1 MYTLGAKQKDSA
13 LGTLLKHTL
22 FYRFQLLQWFE
33 EQIIGVLSLFYDHS
47 KEKHTDELC
56 SQLTALIEETTLCF
70 FVVSN
75 TLDGSLIV

>member
-1 MYTLGAKQKDSA
+1 MIWRTDNW
-13 LGTLLKHTL
+13 T
-22 FYRFQLLQWFE
+22 
-33 EQIIGVLSLFYDHS
+33 I

>member
-1 MYTLGAKQKDSA
+1 MYTLGAKQKDGAS
-13 LGTLLKHTL
+13 GTPFKTYLI
-22 FYRFQLLQWFE
+22 LQVSVGTMIWRTDNWT
-33 EQIIGVLSLFYDHS
+33 I